1 MELKLFALDRDDLE
15 VVSTHVQDSVV
26 AVADIHWRPHEKR
39 LLMLLNRF
47 DWEQAQCADPHY
59 HRRRTALR
67 FDRVTACQCRHMT
80 PHDKNAVLNLLAVEF
95 AETTAPA
102 GVVTLVF
109 SGDMALRL
117 EVECLEAELA
127 DLGPVWDTTLRPV
140 HPGDAGQPT
149 PQQ

>member
-15 VVSTHVQDSVV
+15 VVSTHLQDAVVQ
-26 AVADIHWRPHEKR
+26 VADIHWRPNEKR
-39 LLMLLNRF
+39 LLMLLDRF
-47 DWEQAQCADPHY
+47 DWEEAQCANPQY

-67 FDRVTACQCRHMT
+67 FDRVEACRCRNICCK
-80 PHDKNAVLNLLAVEF
+80 DKATVLNLLAVDF

-102 GVVTLVF
+102 GVVTLTF

-127 DLGPVWDTTLRPV
+127 DLGPVWETTVRPA
-140 HPGDAGQPT
+140 HPDDAGQPAA
-149 PQQ
+149 